1 MPDLEEPEDPIVRS
15 VRVRRLKLTR
25 IIAVASSSVL
35 LACAGCCFLLGIIFR
50 PEVLEGPDGANQIAA
65 KITDWTL
72 PEGFQGKLGIVV
84 DFGLMRF
91 EIAKFQQKEGRG
103 TLVIGQW
110 QPTMGMTAGQR
121 LMRQY
126 APELRTI
133 NLEKPEIQTMTIRG
147 WPGQFEVGHGEDLA
161 SNSRYQ
167 QASGNFR
174 GKAGD
179 VVVVLQCEEGILD
192 DAAIEMFLKSI
203 K

>member
-1 MPDLEEPEDPIVRS
+1 MPAPEETEDPIIHS
-15 VRVRRLKLTR
+15 VRVRRLRLTR

-50 PEVLEGPDGANQIAA
+50 PEVAEGPEGANQIAA

-72 PEGFQGKLGIVV
+72 PEGFRGKLGIVV

-91 EIAKFQQKEGRG
+91 EIAKFQQQEGRG

-133 NLEKPEIQTMTIRG
+133 NIENPRIQTEAIRG

-161 SNSRYQ
+161 SNTRYQ
-167 QASGNFR
+167 QVSGNFR

-179 VVVVLQCEEGILD
+179 VVLIFQCEEGIMD
-192 DAAIEMFLKSI
+192 DGAIDTFLKSI